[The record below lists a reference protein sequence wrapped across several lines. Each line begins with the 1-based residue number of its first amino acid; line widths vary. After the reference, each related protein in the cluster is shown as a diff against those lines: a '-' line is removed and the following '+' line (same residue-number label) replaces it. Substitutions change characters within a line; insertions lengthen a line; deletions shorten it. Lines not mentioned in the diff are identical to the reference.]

1 MTALSQVV
9 FAGVGQEGLTKG
21 GNMNEPRCGGG
32 VSPGAPQDRGHLL
45 AEITTRIIQLYK
57 QYYGK
62 GPTNGRTYWQQD
74 VITVVLRGGFTP
86 AERTLRQTGHAGA
99 VAEQRS
105 KMHEGLHER
114 FKCEISELTGRDVIG
129 FMSGIQQDPDMVA
142 EVFVLAPEP
151 DDRPGAGGTREVCR
165 APSSTDR
172 PNPTRPGP
180 GSADEERPRP

>member
-1 MTALSQVV
+1 M
-9 FAGVGQEGLTKG
+9 
-21 GNMNEPRCGGG
+21 
-32 VSPGAPQDRGHLL
+32 SPGAPQDRGHLL

-86 AERTLRQTGHAGA
+86 AERTLRETGHAGA

-114 FKCEISELTGRDVIG
+114 FKREISELTGRDVIG

-151 DDRPGAGGTREVCR
+151 DDRPGAGGTPE
-165 APSSTDR
+165 TG
-172 PNPTRPGP
+172 PTRRSKPPIDPPQSALGPTNNGSPGL
-180 GSADEERPRP
+180 D